1 MAAKEIVHDRY
12 KDLFQVEWA
21 FRTIKTAHLE
31 ARPIYVRLATRTRG
45 HLFVLMLGYLLV
57 QELARCWRPL
67 ELTVEEGLAELK
79 TLCTTQVVVKGK
91 SLLHNI
97 PDPRDSVSALLTAA
111 RIELPRKLASRGIH
125 VSTRKKL
132 AEERKTA

>member
-1 MAAKEIVHDRY
+1 
-12 KDLFQVEWA
+12 
-21 FRTIKTAHLE
+21 
-31 ARPIYVRLATRTRG
+31 
-45 HLFVLMLGYLLV
+45 MLGYLLV
-57 QELARCWRPL
+57 QELTRCWRPL

-97 PDPRDSVSALLTAA
+97 PEPRESVSALLTAA
-111 RIELPRKLASRGIH
+111 QIELPRKLASRGIH

-132 AEERKTA
+132 TEERKTA